1 MNALFKKKLT
11 EMPGKTFVN
20 IAIMELINAK
30 MKKIT
35 EKGDLSV
42 E

>member
-1 MNALFKKKLT
+1 
-11 EMPGKTFVN
+11 MPGKTFVN